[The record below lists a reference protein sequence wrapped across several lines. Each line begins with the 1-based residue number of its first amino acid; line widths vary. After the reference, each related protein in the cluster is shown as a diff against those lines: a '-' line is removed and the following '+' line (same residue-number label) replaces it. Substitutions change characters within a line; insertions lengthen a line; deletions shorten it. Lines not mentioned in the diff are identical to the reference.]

1 MIGSILISVLI
12 VSFIG
17 AALAAMLV
25 VSEHFIANYG
35 ECKININDERD
46 LTVQGGK
53 NLLSMLT
60 AEKIFIPSAC
70 GGRGTCGLCKV
81 KVLEGAGAILP
92 TEEPYLSKEERTI
105 EHAALLPGQG
115 QEQPADPDPA
125 GVVLDPRVCDPLH
138 EDRGPHARHQAVPPA
153 TDRAGDDR
161 LRPRPVCAGAHAGL

>member
-70 GGRGTCGLCKV
+70 GGPGHVRPVQAQSPRRRREHPADRGALLEQGRTERPMCGSP
-81 KVLEGAGAILP
+81 AR
-92 TEEPYLSKEERTI
+92 SRSRTI
-105 EHAALLPGQG
+105 CGS
-115 QEQPADPDPA
+115 
-125 GVVLDPRVCDPLH
+125 
-138 EDRGPHARHQAVPPA
+138 
-153 TDRAGDDR
+153 
-161 LRPRPVCAGAHAGL
+161 